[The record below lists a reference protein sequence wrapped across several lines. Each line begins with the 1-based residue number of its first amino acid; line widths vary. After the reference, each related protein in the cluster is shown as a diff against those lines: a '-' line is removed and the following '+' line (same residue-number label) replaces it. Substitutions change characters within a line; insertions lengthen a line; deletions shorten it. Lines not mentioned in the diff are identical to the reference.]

1 MRTIARILINL
12 ILLAGTLAAMYWAMT
27 RPSWHH
33 ASQPAHDIT
42 VIAIVAAGFILACLA
57 LKVVPSKAQLRKRR
71 QSARPSFTYAAPVKR
86 GR

>member
-1 MRTIARILINL
+1 MRKFARILINL

-27 RPSWHH
+27 RPSWQH
-33 ASQPAHDIT
+33 ASPHAHDVT

-57 LKVVPSKAQLRKRR
+57 LKAVPAKAKA
-71 QSARPSFTYAAPVKR
+71 SPRPSFTYAAPAKR